1 MPVSLEWVTGII
13 RAGEHH
19 NKIEDDFEIT
29 GTILKHDTHAI
40 LKGFAGVKYPKNFR
54 RDMKT
59 LLKSI
64 GIKTVE
70 WKIGVD
76 SDTENEV
83 KGGGKL

>member
-1 MPVSLEWVTGII
+1 MGVTLEWTTGII

-29 GTILKHDTHAI
+29 GTILKHDTHVI
-40 LKGFAGVKYPKNFR
+40 LKGFAGIKYPKYFR
-54 RDMKT
+54 RDMRA

-64 GIKTVE
+64 GAKTVE

-76 SDTENEV
+76 TAEENEV